1 MSGNIKV
8 WSIAFIAV
16 AIVGGGLLLSAG
28 ENKKEENVAIRIL
41 DSTTP
46 TDADII
52 KKVTGRD
59 IYEEEGV
66 KLEKI
71 TSIQSTGGTVALQA
85 LLANNVDTAGSA
97 WTAWINII
105 ASGGK
110 IKALLGTIVSTKN
123 NPGNGGLLVLE
134 NSSIRTI
141 KDLEG
146 KKIAVNVL
154 GAESDYVIRQYLK
167 QNGLSIE
174 KVQLVVVPSANQEQ
188 VLRSKQVDAAAWTT
202 SGGVDFDKT
211 VETGGVREIPGTRNY
226 DVKGENMLYG
236 IGFREDFIKDHPDTV
251 RRYIRAYDK
260 TRRILVEEYNKNPEH
275 VKKAYAD
282 AAEEKGGNPK
292 LGKYYS
298 GLKWSPEYPFISDKD
313 IQWWLDRFVE
323 DGILKP
329 GQLKPTAVY
338 TNEFNPEYKK

>member
-8 WSIAFIAV
+8 WSIAIVAV
-16 AIVGGGLLLSAG
+16 LIVGGGLLMTTR
-28 ENKKEENVAIRIL
+28 ENKIEETVAIRIL

-46 TDADII
+46 TDVDIV
-52 KKVTGRD
+52 KELTGRD
-59 IYEEEGV
+59 LYEEEGV

-71 TSIQSTGGTVALQA
+71 TSIQSTGGTQALQA

-110 IKALLGTIVSTKN
+110 IKALLGTIVTTKD

-154 GAESDYVIRQYLK
+154 GAEADYVIRQYLK
-167 QNGLSIE
+167 QNGISID

-188 VLRSKQVDAAAWTT
+188 VLRSKQVDAAAWT
-202 SGGVDFDKT
+202 SNGGVDFDKS
-211 VETGGVREIPGTRNY
+211 VETGRVREIPGTRNY
-226 DVKGENMLYG
+226 DVKGENMVYG
-236 IGFREDFIKDHPDTV
+236 IGFREDFIKKHPDTV
-251 RRYIRAYDK
+251 RKYIRAYDK
-260 TRRILVEEYNKNPEH
+260 TRRILVEEYKKDPAR

-292 LGKYYS
+292 LGKYYT
-298 GLKWSPEYPFISDKD
+298 GVKWSPEYPFINDKD

-329 GQLKPTAVY
+329 GQLKATDVY

>member
-1 MSGNIKV
+1 MNGNIKV
-8 WSIAFIAV
+8 FSIAIIVV
-16 AIVGGGLLLSAG
+16 AIVGGGILLTNE
-28 ENKKEENVAIRIL
+28 ENHKEETVAIRIL

-46 TDADII
+46 TDADIV
-52 KKVTGRD
+52 KKLTGRD

-85 LLANNVDTAGSA
+85 LLANNVDMAGSA

-110 IKALLGTIVSTKN
+110 IKALLGTIVTTKN

-167 QNGLSIE
+167 QNGLSID

-202 SGGVDFDKT
+202 SGGVDFDKA
-211 VETGGVREIPGTRNY
+211 VETGG
-226 DVKGENMLYG
+226 
-236 IGFREDFIKDHPDTV
+236 
-251 RRYIRAYDK
+251 
-260 TRRILVEEYNKNPEH
+260 
-275 VKKAYAD
+275 
-282 AAEEKGGNPK
+282 
-292 LGKYYS
+292 
-298 GLKWSPEYPFISDKD
+298 
-313 IQWWLDRFVE
+313 
-323 DGILKP
+323 
-329 GQLKPTAVY
+329 
-338 TNEFNPEYKK
+338 